1 MVRKL
6 AMSVWRELIL
16 GYRKKHAF
24 TQADAA
30 ARLNVSQQ
38 TISRWESG
46 KQEPDPAAQS
56 TLREALGML
65 SLTMRDAWIQ
75 RVTLSAGREHLFEAG
90 WRCIALSPKLVDDEA
105 FMDPS
110 IVGKPLFDIPFFAPL
125 RQTLEGSG
133 LFTGENRMARLK
145 AEFHLKDRSVG
156 RIFDLWPVLTGT
168 DEILVHAVAYP
179 YPVQRAP
186 GQEPGAVAAEFTTL
200 PRQEPISHRSV
211 ERSGA

>member
-1 MVRKL
+1 
-6 AMSVWRELIL
+6 MSVWRELIL
-16 GYRKKHAF
+16 GYRKKHSF

-46 KQEPDPAAQS
+46 KQEPDPAAQT

-65 SLTMRDAWIQ
+65 SLTMRDTWIQ
-75 RVTLSAGREHLFEAG
+75 RVSLSAGREHLFEAG
-90 WRCIALSPKLVDDEA
+90 WRCIALSPKLVDDEIS
-105 FMDPS
+105 MDPS
-110 IVGKPLFDIPFFAPL
+110 IIGKSLFDVAFFAPL
-125 RQTLEGSG
+125 RPSLEGAG

-179 YPVQRAP
+179 YPVERAP
-186 GQEPGAVAAEFTTL
+186 GQEPVVAVTEFTTL
-200 PRQEPISHRSV
+200 PRQESSEPAHLEKSRK
-211 ERSGA
+211 